1 MECILEPNEII
12 FLNFISGKPN
22 DTTFSAYWEFSYG
35 ILPINTIEKFKKLG
49 LINLKLDIKNNIN
62 KLTIPSL
69 KEILKNK
76 NLPLKR

>member
-49 LINLKLDIKNNIN
+49 LINLKLNIKNNIS
-62 KLTIPSL
+62 KLTTPSL
-69 KEILKNK
+69 KEILKNN